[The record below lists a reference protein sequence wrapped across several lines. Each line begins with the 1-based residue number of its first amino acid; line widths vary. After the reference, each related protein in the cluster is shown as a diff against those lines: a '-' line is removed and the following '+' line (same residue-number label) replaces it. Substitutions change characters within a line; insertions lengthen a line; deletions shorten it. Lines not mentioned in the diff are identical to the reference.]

1 MGNFKISVNKQ
12 LEFEIDETEVTN
24 LNAVKTSD
32 NTFHI
37 LKDHKSY
44 QAEITK
50 LDFNKR
56 NYEVKINNN
65 SYNIHIQSP
74 LENLIKSMGLALG
87 NTKHVNEIK
96 APMPGLILDISVRV
110 GDTVAEDSP
119 LLILEAMKMEN
130 VITSPREGVIKA
142 ISAIKG
148 DAVEK
153 NQLLIEFE

>member
-1 MGNFKISVNKQ
+1 MGNFKISVNNQ
-12 LEFEIDETEVTN
+12 LDFEVDTAEVSQ
-24 LNAVKTSD
+24 LNAVKTSVHS
-32 NTFHI
+32 FHI

-50 LDFNKR
+50 LDFNNR
-56 NYEVKINNN
+56 TYEVKINNN
-65 SYNIHIQSP
+65 SYNIQIQNA
-74 LENLIKSMGLALG
+74 LDGLIKSMGFALA

-96 APMPGLILDISVRV
+96 APMPGLILDISVKA
-110 GDTVAEDSP
+110 GDTVTEDSP

-130 VITSPREGVIKA
+130 VITSPRDGVIKSITA
-142 ISAIKG
+142 AKG